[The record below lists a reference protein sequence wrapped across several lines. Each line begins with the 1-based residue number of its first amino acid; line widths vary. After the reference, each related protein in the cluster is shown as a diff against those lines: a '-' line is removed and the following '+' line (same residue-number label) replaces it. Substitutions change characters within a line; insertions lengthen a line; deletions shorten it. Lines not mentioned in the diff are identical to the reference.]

1 MEIFNIILLVMAA
14 FLLGSFPFSLWVGR
28 IFLKKDIRNYGDSNP
43 GAVNVFRAGGRVTGC
58 LAVLL
63 DVGKGIPFVYLAHA
77 TFYLPG
83 IAVTVVAISAIAGH
97 AFSPLLRFKGG
108 KSVAITF
115 GTLIGLLPYSTIIV
129 PFTAFI
135 CLGAFFIAD
144 DAWAVMGAP
153 AGSIVYLVTTGAEFW
168 LLLLMTGI
176 LLLLLIKHHIEL
188 TSMPNLKIRPLEWVR
203 GLRYKI

>member
-28 IFLKKDIRNYGDSNP
+28 IFLKKDIRNYGDGNP
-43 GAVNVFRAGGRVTGC
+43 GAINVFRAGGRVTGC
-58 LAVLL
+58 LAVLM